1 MDDQIASLH
10 SACKEGKLDVVKERL
25 KYCQE
30 HDVDPFLPTNDDG
43 DSVFHVASQSP
54 TCGLHVLEELI
65 TTFRFMRKRKK
76 KKGSGINSYLSASV
90 NSKGY
95 TPLHCACESN
105 KLDYVYVYVKEL
117 RFFGNNSNCPCTPFE
132 IACSYNN
139 HQISSFL
146 LTKCPFLYEDFSK
159 GLILA
164 YNKKFVDLMKSV
176 FTEHK
181 ATVKVLNSLCRQ
193 QEFDIVKFCIDQK
206 LCKQEGRQLALTAAS
221 QGEVELFEHLLSSKM
236 FGINVVSKSG
246 DNILH
251 SASASGQ
258 LAIVCS
264 VLKAGH
270 SSLLVNENKEG
281 KKSPLDILFQK
292 INSEEMRRFCEEHL
306 KMNLVHVFCLKHKQT
321 KPSKD
326 DINYIER
333 AITDSPS
340 FVIDIDIFDKT
351 PLDYAYEH
359 KQIEVIEIIMRKV
372 LAHVIVQNKADHS
385 IIFKY
390 QSEHLKATTGKQTG
404 FDLIIDC
411 LQKVVEH
418 QSFNPCFCNKENKS
432 LLFFIMTDLPH
443 SSEILDSL
451 LEIIL
456 QHPLYSSKA
465 LNDDAMSIMQHYCQS
480 CYHKRNKAQ
489 NEKFVSLFSKIIQHR
504 HFDPANVSVEGGNT
518 FLHLATTCNWL
529 ELIQHFLHQFP
540 TISVNAKNKEEKTPL
555 EMVQIGKENSCTI
568 FELLIGNGAQVLS
581 LPIDD
586 RRHTLLH
593 FACFKNSPTLLKKL
607 LQTTV
612 ISEMLNALN
621 DEAKTPLHLLCSH
634 PKRNINVECFE
645 ILLSHPDVKVDCTD
659 TFNKT
664 PLQILTGGVKFAAQD
679 QIKRS
684 AKLITQ
690 HPSFKHNSVYIKQDL
705 LCLWCSIGLLEF
717 VKEIISTNE
726 ALLKG
731 SYSLNAQNKLEE
743 TLLHVACR
751 NCNPEIVEYLL
762 SFDEPTITS
771 LNKYSQTP
779 FHSLC
784 WEVGRFN
791 TQNCESVLSTFALL
805 SKHPSF
811 ESVVN
816 CKVNDETA
824 LHLLCRPKQGGDHK
838 ASLALLQAILQIP
851 NVDPNIRDRNNTTPL
866 MLACRQL
873 LPDHVKSL
881 LASPAIIVNS
891 SHLSSLA
898 NIAHSQ
904 KNDKLNQ
911 ICSMIINHDNF
922 RPTGNESEKFLYQ
935 VLCKSDS
942 TIFPKR
948 TDLLKSLLSYVD
960 ASGNTA
966 LHIACK
972 QLAKETV
979 SYFLK
984 SGNAYV
990 SQNKQRQT
998 PFHVIATSKGS
1009 EKVLHEI
1016 FTLLVSHSSHD
1027 ENLLSIQDSD
1037 GNTCLHLAC
1046 KTSNVALV
1054 TDIAKV
1060 NSAVLNIQ
1068 NKEGNT
1074 PLHIACMNG
1083 LERKAII
1090 SALLAVEGIDVCI
1103 KNYLLQTPLHIFL
1116 ACLNLEVAID
1126 ELDKYFDND
1135 SNYADS
1141 DDDSYFKYLEDEV
1154 QCECLSL
1161 NEPIFASANEV
1172 CALLMGHS
1180 SYTDELLTI
1189 QDHHGNTCLH
1199 LACLSANVYLVTA
1212 IIERAGIDV
1221 VNMQNNNGRTAM
1233 HIACEMKAVEI
1244 INVFLQ
1250 CKKIDLTVQDK
1261 NRNNPIHC
1269 LLLSIRECPKSCPC
1283 RSIDNSQL
1291 WDAIA
1296 TKDTCLHQKN
1306 AETKRTRFVNKR
1318 TNTPLHLL
1326 ASKYPREF
1334 DRLCVAN
1341 SSRFDLNIQDDDGN
1355 TPLHLACLKSS
1366 SEFTSVLCSS
1376 DDKKYANTDV
1386 SIKNKDGDTALHLAC
1401 KNNCGY
1407 YIKILADLMKDIN
1420 LQNNAGATPLH
1431 CLCAHFH
1438 NDQFA
1443 KSWELLLSHSS
1454 FDPNVQDKSNSTILH
1469 FLCKQCTN
1477 DSPNLEAVELL
1488 VDRSDTD
1495 LGLRDSDNNT
1505 CYHHAYFSK
1514 NNNLIKLLLQKNKRD
1529 ISPVT
1534 MFLKL
1539 QHSDTDSANTW
1550 TAIQQAMSIKP
1561 DRVFDEDGNTALH
1574 LACQTISLPVV
1585 KKMLR
1590 SFRRK
1595 IENIPTNKSQQTPL
1609 HLLLLNV
1616 LRRSNPKQ
1624 ELKTLL
1630 RYDWTLLFKCG
1641 INEQDNKGNTLL
1653 HYICEE
1659 QNVPLLQMVAS
1670 KMICDFNIRNNDDLL
1685 PLTIAENTGNKSF
1698 FLRVLIKYLEKQG

>member
-1 MDDQIASLH
+1 MADQISSLH

-30 HDVDPFLPTNDDG
+30 HDVDPFLPNADG
-43 DSVFHVASQSP
+43 DSVFHVASLSP

-95 TPLHCACESN
+95 TPLHCACESK

-117 RFFGNNSNCPCTPFE
+117 RFFGNNSKCPCTPFE

-139 HQISSFL
+139 SEIASFL
-146 LTKCPFLYEDFSK
+146 LTKCPSLYEDFSK

-164 YNKKFVDLMKSV
+164 YNKKFIDLMKSV
-176 FTEHK
+176 CTEHK

-193 QEFDIVKFCIDQK
+193 QEFNIVKFCVDKK

-221 QGEVELFEHLLSSKM
+221 QGEVELFEYLLSSKM
-236 FGINVVSKSG
+236 FDVSAVNKSG

-251 SASASGQ
+251 SACTTGQ

-270 SSLLVNENKEG
+270 SSLLVNQNKEG

-292 INSEEMRRFCEEHL
+292 INSEEMTRFCEERL
-306 KMNLVHVFCLKHKQT
+306 KMNLVHMFCLKHKQI

-333 AITDSPS
+333 VITDSPS
-340 FVIDIDIFDKT
+340 FVIDTDIFNKT

-372 LAHVIVQNKADHS
+372 LAHVIVQNGADHS

-390 QSEHLKATTGKQTG
+390 QSEHLKATTSKQTG

-411 LQKVVEH
+411 VQKVVDH
-418 QSFNPCFCNKENKS
+418 QSFNPCFRNKENKS
-432 LLFFIMTDLPH
+432 LLFFIMTDLPY

-451 LEIIL
+451 LDKIL

-465 LNDDAMSIMQHYCQS
+465 LNDDAMFIMQHYCQS
-480 CYHKRNKAQ
+480 CYHKRKKAQ
-489 NEKFVSLFSKIIQHR
+489 NEKFFSLFSKITQHC

-540 TISVNAKNKEEKTPL
+540 KISVNAKNKEEKTPL
-555 EMVQIGKENSCTI
+555 EMVQIGIENSCTI
-568 FELLIGNGAQVLS
+568 FELLIGSGAQVS
-581 LPIDD
+581 SSPIDD
-586 RRHTLLH
+586 RRNTLLH
-593 FACFKNSPTLLKKL
+593 FACSKNSPTLIRKL

-612 ISEMLNALN
+612 ITEMLNAFN

-634 PKRNINVECFE
+634 PKRQINVECFE
-645 ILLSHPDVKVDCTD
+645 ILLSHPDVMVDCTD
-659 TFNKT
+659 TFDKR
-664 PLQILTGGVKFAAQD
+664 PLQILTSGIKFAAQD

-690 HPSFKHNSVYIKQDL
+690 HPSFKPSNVYIKENL
-705 LCLWCSIGLLEF
+705 LCLWCSIGLVEF
-717 VKEIISTNE
+717 VEEIIFTNKT
-726 ALLKG
+726 LLKG
-731 SYSLNAQNKLEE
+731 RFSLNAQNKLEE

-762 SFDEPTITS
+762 SVDEPSITS
-771 LNKYSQTP
+771 LNKHSQTP

-791 TQNCESVLSTFALL
+791 TQNCESVLSTFTLL

-816 CKVNDETA
+816 CTVNNETA
-824 LHLLCRPKQGGDHK
+824 LHLLCRPKQDGDHK

-881 LASPAIIVNS
+881 LASPSIIVNS

-904 KNDKLNQ
+904 KNDKLSQ
-911 ICSMIINHDNF
+911 ICSMIINHYNF
-922 RPTGNESEKFLYQ
+922 KPTGNESEKFLFQ
-935 VLCKSDS
+935 VFCKSDS
-942 TIFPKR
+942 TVFPKR
-948 TDLLKSLLSYVD
+948 VDLLKSLLSYVD
-960 ASGNTA
+960 GSGNTA

-972 QLAKETV
+972 KLAKEAV
-979 SYFLK
+979 SYFLR
-984 SGNAYV
+984 SGSAYV
-990 SQNKQRQT
+990 SPNKQIQT
-998 PFHVIATSKGS
+998 PFHVIATCKGS

-1054 TDIAKV
+1054 TDIAKA
-1060 NSAVLNIQ
+1060 NSAVLSIQ
-1068 NKEGNT
+1068 NNEGNT

-1090 SALLAVEGIDVCI
+1090 SALLAVESIDLHI
-1103 KNYLLQTPLHIFL
+1103 KNNLLQTPLHVFL
-1116 ACLNLEVAID
+1116 ACLKLEVDID
-1126 ELDKYFDND
+1126 ELE
-1135 SNYADS
+1135 
-1141 DDDSYFKYLEDEV
+1141 SYFEFSEDTV

-1161 NEPIFASANEV
+1161 NEPTFSSANEV
-1172 CALLMGHS
+1172 CRLLMGHS
-1180 SYTDELLTI
+1180 SYTDDLLTF
-1189 QDHHGNTCLH
+1189 QDHRGNTCLH
-1199 LACLSANVYLVTA
+1199 LACLSANVYLVTS
-1212 IIERAGIDV
+1212 IIERVSIE
-1221 VNMQNNNGRTAM
+1221 VNIQNNNRRTAM

-1244 INVFLQ
+1244 IKVFLQ
-1250 CKKIDLTVQDK
+1250 CGKIDLTVQDK
-1261 NRNNPIHC
+1261 NQNNPIHC
-1269 LLLSIRECPKSCPC
+1269 LLLSIRECPESCPC

-1296 TKDTCLHQKN
+1296 TKVTCLCQKNIN
-1306 AETKRTRFVNKR
+1306 AETKRTRFVDEK
-1318 TNTPLHLL
+1318 TYTPLHLL
-1326 ASKYPREF
+1326 ASKYLSEF
-1334 DRLCVAN
+1334 DRLCVAD
-1341 SSRFDLNIQDDDGN
+1341 SSRFDLNIQDNHGN

-1366 SEFTSVLCSS
+1366 SEFTSALSS
-1376 DDKKYANTDV
+1376 IDDKKYANADV
-1386 SIKNKDGDTALHLAC
+1386 SIKNSDGNTALHLAC

-1407 YIKILADLMKDIN
+1407 FIKILAELMEDIN
-1420 LQNNAGATPLH
+1420 LQNNAGETPLH

-1469 FLCKQCTN
+1469 FLCKQCES
-1477 DSPNLEAVELL
+1477 DSPNLEAVKLL
-1488 VDRSDTD
+1488 VDHPDTD
-1495 LGLRDSDNNT
+1495 LALRDSDDNT

-1514 NNNLIKLLLQKNKRD
+1514 NHNLIKLLLQKNKGD

-1539 QHSDTDSANTW
+1539 RHSDTDSANSW
-1550 TAIQQAMSIKP
+1550 TAIQQAMSIKS
-1561 DRVFDEDGNTALH
+1561 DQVFDEDGNTALH

-1616 LRRSNPKQ
+1616 LHRPDPKQ

-1630 RYDWTLLFKCG
+1630 RYDWALLFKCG
-1641 INEQDNKGNTLL
+1641 INKQDNKGNTLL

-1670 KMICDFNIRNNDDLL
+1670 KMICDFDIRNNDGLL

>member
-1 MDDQIASLH
+1 MDDQIPLH
-10 SACKEGKLDVVKERL
+10 SACKEGKLEVVKERL
-25 KYCQE
+25 KYYQE
-30 HDVDPFLPTNDDG
+30 CEVDPFFLNADG

-54 TCGLHVLEELI
+54 ACGLDVLEELI

-105 KLDYVYVYVKEL
+105 KLNYVYVYVKEL
-117 RFFGNNSNCPCTPFE
+117 RFFGNNFECPRTPFE
-132 IACSYNN
+132 IACSHNSSE
-139 HQISSFL
+139 IASFL
-146 LTKCPFLYEDFSK
+146 LTKCPSLYEDFSE
-159 GLILA
+159 GLVLA
-164 YNKKFVDLMKSV
+164 YRENFTDLMKNV
-176 FTEHK
+176 CTEHK

-193 QEFDIVKFCIDQK
+193 QEFDVVKFCIDNK

-236 FGINVVSKSG
+236 FGINVVNKSG

-251 SASASGQ
+251 SASDAGQ
-258 LAIVCS
+258 LTIVCS

-292 INSEEMRRFCEEHL
+292 INSKEMTHFCEELL
-306 KMNLVHVFCLKHKQT
+306 KMNLVHMFCLKHKQT

-326 DINYIER
+326 DINYIECI
-333 AITDSPS
+333 ITESPS
-340 FVIDIDIFDKT
+340 FVIDIDVFDKT
-351 PLDYAYEH
+351 PLDYAYEY

-372 LAHVIVQNKADHS
+372 LAHLIVQSGADHS

-390 QSEHLKATTGKQTG
+390 QSEHLKSTTSKQTG
-404 FDLIIDC
+404 FKVIIDC

-418 QSFNPCFCNKENKS
+418 QSFNPCCRNKEDKS
-432 LLFFIMTDLPH
+432 LLFFIMTDLPY

-451 LEIIL
+451 IDIIL
-456 QHPLYSSKA
+456 QHSLYNSKA
-465 LNDDAMSIMQHYCQS
+465 LNDDAMSIIQHYCQS

-489 NEKFVSLFSKIIQHR
+489 NEKFVSLFFKIIQHR
-504 HFDPANVSVEGGNT
+504 HFDPTNVSVEGGNT
-518 FLHLATTCNWL
+518 FLHLATACNWL
-529 ELIQHFLHQFP
+529 ELIQHFLNQFP
-540 TISVNAKNKEEKTPL
+540 KISVNAKNNEEKTPL
-555 EMVQIGKENSCTI
+555 EMVRFDKENSCTI
-568 FELLIGNGAQVLS
+568 FELLIGSGAQVLS
-581 LPIDD
+581 SPIDD
-586 RRHTLLH
+586 KRNTLLH
-593 FACFKNSPTLLKKL
+593 FACSKNSPTLLRKL
-607 LQTTV
+607 LQTTL
-612 ISEMLNALN
+612 ITEMLNALN

-634 PKRNINVECFE
+634 PKRNINAECFE
-645 ILLSHPDVKVDCTD
+645 ILLNHPDVKVDCD
-659 TFNKT
+659 TFNKR
-664 PLQILTGGVKFAAQD
+664 PLQILTGGIKFAAQD

-690 HPSFKHNSVYIKQDL
+690 HPSFKPNSVYIKEIL
-705 LCLWCSIGLLEF
+705 LCLWCSIGLVEF

-731 SYSLNAQNKLEE
+731 SYRLNIQSKLEE

-751 NCNPEIVEYLL
+751 NCNPEIVKYLL
-762 SFDEPTITS
+762 SFDEPSITS

-791 TQNCESVLSTFALL
+791 TQSCESVLNTFTLL
-805 SKHPSF
+805 SSHSSF

-816 CKVNDETA
+816 CTVNGETA
-824 LHLLCRPKQGGDHK
+824 LHLLCRPKQDGDHK

-851 NVDPNIRDRNNTTPL
+851 NVDPNIPDRNDTTPL
-866 MLACRQL
+866 LLACKQL
-873 LPDHVKSL
+873 LPDHVKGL
-881 LASPAIIVNS
+881 LASPTIIVNS
-891 SHLSSLA
+891 SHLSYLV
-898 NIAHSQ
+898 NIPQPQ
-904 KNDKLNQ
+904 KNDKLSQ

-922 RPTGNESEKFLYQ
+922 KPTGNESEKILFQ
-935 VLCKSDS
+935 VLCRSDS

-948 TDLLKSLLSYVD
+948 TDLLKSLLSYID
-960 ASGNTA
+960 NSGNTA

-972 QLAKETV
+972 KLTKETV

-984 SGNAYV
+984 SGSAHV
-990 SQNKQRQT
+990 SQNKQGQT
-998 PFHVIATSKGS
+998 PFHVIATCKGS
-1009 EKVLHEI
+1009 EKVLCEI

-1046 KTSNVALV
+1046 KTSNVTLV
-1054 TDIAKV
+1054 TDIAKA

-1083 LERKAII
+1083 LEGKAII
-1090 SALLAVEGIDVCI
+1090 SALLAIESIDVHI
-1103 KNYLLQTPLHIFL
+1103 KNNLLQTPLHIFL
-1116 ACLNLEVAID
+1116 VSLKLEKAID
-1126 ELDKYFDND
+1126 ELDKYLDND
-1135 SNYADS
+1135 SNYLVS
-1141 DDDSYFKYLEDEV
+1141 NYDSYIEVIEDNI
-1154 QCECLSL
+1154 QYECLSL
-1161 NEPIFASANEV
+1161 NEPTFASANEV
-1172 CALLMGHS
+1172 CTLLMGHS
-1180 SYTDELLTI
+1180 SFTNDLLTF

-1199 LACLSANVYLVTA
+1199 LACQSANVYLVTA
-1212 IIERAGIDV
+1212 IIEKVSTNV

-1233 HIACEMKAVEI
+1233 HIACKMKAVEI
-1244 INVFLQ
+1244 INAFLR
-1250 CKKIDLTVQDK
+1250 CKKTDLTVQDK
-1261 NRNNPIHC
+1261 NQNNPVHC
-1269 LLLSIRECPKSCPC
+1269 LLLSIRECLKSCPC
-1283 RSIDNSQL
+1283 RSIDKSQL

-1296 TKDTCLHQKN
+1296 TEATCMHQKN
-1306 AETKRTRFVNKR
+1306 AETKRTYIFEH
-1318 TNTPLHLL
+1318 TYTTPLHLL
-1326 ASKYPREF
+1326 ASKYPNEF
-1334 DRLCVAN
+1334 DRLCVAD
-1341 SSRFDLNIQDDDGN
+1341 SSRFDLNIRDRYGN
-1355 TPLHLACLKSS
+1355 TPLHLACSKSS
-1366 SEFTSVLCSS
+1366 SEFTSVFCSN
-1376 DDKKYANTDV
+1376 DDKKYPNAGV
-1386 SIKNKDGDTALHLAC
+1386 SIKNNDGNTALHLAC

-1407 YIKILADLMKDIN
+1407 YIKILAELMKDIN
-1420 LQNNAGATPLH
+1420 LKNNAGETALH

-1443 KSWELLLSHSS
+1443 ESCEVLLSHSS

-1477 DSPNLEAVELL
+1477 DSANLKAVKLL
-1488 VDRSDTD
+1488 VDHPDTD
-1495 LGLRDSDNNT
+1495 LTLTDSDNNT

-1514 NNNLIKLLLQKNKRD
+1514 NNNLIKLLLKKNKRD
-1529 ISPVT
+1529 LSPVT

-1539 QHSDTDSANTW
+1539 QHSDTDSADTW
-1550 TAIQQAMSIKP
+1550 TAIQQAMSIKS
-1561 DRVFDEDGNTALH
+1561 DQVFDEDGNTALH

-1595 IENIPTNKSQQTPL
+1595 IENIPANKSQQTPL
-1609 HLLLLNV
+1609 HLLLLSV
-1616 LRRSNPKQ
+1616 LDRSNPKQ

-1630 RYDWTLLFKCG
+1630 RYDWALLFKCG
-1641 INEQDNKGNTLL
+1641 INKQDEKGNTLL

-1670 KMICDFNIRNNDDLL
+1670 KMICDFDIRNNEGLL
-1685 PLTIAENTGNKSF
+1685 PLTIAEKAGNKSF